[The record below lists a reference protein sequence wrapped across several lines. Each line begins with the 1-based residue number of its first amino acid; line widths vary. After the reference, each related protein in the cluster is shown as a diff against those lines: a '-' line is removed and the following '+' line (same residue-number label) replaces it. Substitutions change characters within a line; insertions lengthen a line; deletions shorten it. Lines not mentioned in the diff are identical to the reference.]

1 MEESLA
7 GNCEKPLEK
16 NTQMY
21 NLKPIENSIKK

>member
-7 GNCEKPLEK
+7 GKCEKPLEK

-21 NLKPIENSIKK
+21 NLKPIEEFN